1 MAMVVFGILIT
12 GVSLLSDLFGSYH
25 AACGLALTI
34 FGFFWPNVEVK
45 TPRGVSNGDAPNLAI
60 ETQHRSLDHRIN
72 GLLTRANSLAANLE
86 ALSGESSQLEQY
98 SLEPY
103 LVAD

>member
-1 MAMVVFGILIT
+1 MR
-12 GVSLLSDLFGSYH
+12 DLFGSYH
-25 AACGLALTI
+25 AAWVSINYIWFL
-34 FGFFWPNVEVK
+34 WPNVEVK
-45 TPRGVSNGDAPNLAI
+45 TPRGATNGDVPNLAI